1 MFAIC
6 TKQFVNNVNRQF
18 HRIHIRCLSSVS
30 IQCGDYFFTKS
41 KSANQSVRVGS
52 YIEQYN
58 GFTNNDRGIANSVE
72 SPY

>member
-1 MFAIC
+1 M
-6 TKQFVNNVNRQF
+6 KQFVNNVNRQF

-30 IQCGDYFFTKS
+30 IQCGDFFFFFMKS

-58 GFTNNDRGIANSVE
+58 DFTNNDQGINSVE